1 MKAPLPIVTH
11 LRVLLAVPILLASVL
26 FAQTPIDRTQSAVEA
41 ANANVNQANDIISTG
56 AEESVVPAQ
65 PAAPSAQASVNGAS
79 STAETTFDLDYP
91 DTPIRVVLRNVA
103 DAAELNVVI
112 PEALVGSVS
121 LQLRGVTWQQVFDI
135 ALSGTGFVWHK
146 DDRGIIRIQ
155 RISADQLIQVG
166 DDGRVSVRFRDEP
179 LRSAVQA
186 LAEVVGLDVIL
197 PPEMPGSTSATL
209 TNASWERV
217 MTSILQENDYQWY
230 EQDGV
235 INFRMVDS
243 RVLIDTQ
250 TGLLTIDV
258 VNTPFQEVITLIGR
272 TQTPIIN
279 VVSPPE
285 IEGISITLQV
295 DNVSFEQALQLA
307 IIKLP
312 RMTITGPEGEG
323 SARTFHIHRDGPT
336 LVRIV
341 DGAYLEQL
349 RREPPVVRI
358 FNLRYAQA
366 AQVLDMLMPYN
377 RTTPLVQRNYFRTAA
392 AEGVSPVV
400 NGLVSIV
407 ADPANNLLIV
417 TANSNSLS
425 EVSSLVET
433 LDQPVKQILIES
445 KFIEVFDVDERNLGI
460 DWTSLSG
467 YEIGVSDASR
477 SWTRTRSRS
486 EGFNRT
492 STQDQTAFRRSGT
505 GTGASFEVGGVDVTT
520 EEGVGF
526 NSARFVNNIT
536 GDVLLDANNTF
547 DSRQS
552 IFFNES
558 SNNNNLTQFVDSLGS
573 TSRVDS
579 AIFGMADFNMILRAL
594 ETNTDSKILTNPNVV
609 AINGQEAIIS
619 LGDFLYKPGEIEQT
633 QGAGTTRGAP
643 QPLDVQPVTKLT
655 VRPSV
660 VGGNLISLD
669 VKPEVNNR
677 VGTQDIDGNE
687 IPTIRE
693 RTTESTVLLRSG
705 FTLAIGGLMEEDT
718 RMETSKIPVLGDIP
732 VLGRLFSSE
741 TTRRGYTNQI
751 IFITASLLNPQT
763 TDYQDVVGI
772 ERLNQM
778 GLTDREIQGIGA
790 RQMSEQEMLLQQ
802 AIRRARNEAAEA
814 ERMQMLRQQPGG
826 VSQPDEEETGAS
838 SVEAEPQ
845 GVSFTVPS
853 SRGPRGR

>member
-1 MKAPLPIVTH
+1 MNRPRHNTVR
-11 LRVLLAVPILLASVL
+11 LRFLLVIPALTASML
-26 FAQTPIDRTQSAVEA
+26 WSQNQIDRAQEAVQA
-41 ANANVNQANDIISTG
+41 ANANVNQANEIVATDQPEPVAPAPQEST
-56 AEESVVPAQ
+56 STSSPA
-65 PAAPSAQASVNGAS
+65 V
-79 STAETTFDLDYP
+79 TDMTFDLDYP
-91 DTPIRVVLRNVA
+91 DTPVRTVLRNVA

-112 PEALVGSVS
+112 PDALVGNVS

-155 RISADQLIQVG
+155 RISADQLIQVA

-186 LAEVVGLDVIL
+186 LAEVKGLDIIL
-197 PPEMPGSTSATL
+197 PAEMPGSTSATL
-209 TNASWERV
+209 TNATWERV
-217 MTSILQENDYQWY
+217 LTSILQENDFQWF

-235 INFRMVDS
+235 IQFRMVDS
-243 RVLIDTQ
+243 RVLIDNQ

-272 TQTPIIN
+272 TQNPIVN

-285 IEGISITLQV
+285 IENVAITLNV
-295 DNVSFEQALQLA
+295 DNVSFEQALELA

-312 RMTITGPEGEG
+312 RITVTGPEGEAR
-323 SARTFHIHRDGPT
+323 ARTFHVHRDGPT

-341 DGAYLEQL
+341 DGEYLARL
-349 RREPPVVRI
+349 RSEPPVVRI

-366 AQVLDMLMPYN
+366 TQVLDMLMPYN
-377 RTTPLVQRNYFRTAA
+377 RTTPLVQRNYFRTSA
-392 AEGVSPVV
+392 AEGISPVV

-417 TANSNSLS
+417 TANANSLS

-445 KFIEVFDVDERNLGI
+445 KFVEVFDVDEKNLGI

-467 YEIGVSDASR
+467 YEIGANNMQREWSR
-477 SWTRTRSRS
+477 GRTRT
-486 EGFNRT
+486 EGFDRT
-492 STQDQTAFRRSGT
+492 NIQEQTSFRRSGS
-505 GTGASFEVGGVDVTT
+505 GTGASFNVGGVDVST
-520 EEGVGF
+520 EEGTGF
-526 NSARFVNNIT
+526 NSARFVDNTT
-536 GDVLLDANNTF
+536 GDVLLDATNSF
-547 DSRQS
+547 DSRQN
-552 IFFNES
+552 IFFSERE
-558 SNNNNLTQFVDSLGS
+558 NNNLLTQFTESVGT

-579 AIFGMADFNMILRAL
+579 AIFNLADFNLILRAL
-594 ETNTDSKILTNPNVV
+594 ERNTDSKILTNPNVV
-609 AINGQEAIIS
+609 AINGQEAVIS

-633 QGAGTTRGAP
+633 QGAGTTRGSP
-643 QPLDVQPVTKLT
+643 VPLDVQPVTKLT

-660 VGGNLISLD
+660 VGGNLISLE

-718 RMETSKIPVLGDIP
+718 RLETTKVPILGDIP

-741 TTRRGYTNQI
+741 QTRRGYTNQI

-763 TDYQDVVGI
+763 TDYQDVIGI

-778 GLTDREIQGIGA
+778 GLTDRDVQGIGA
-790 RQMSEQEMLLQQ
+790 RRMSDEELQLQQ
-802 AIRRARNEAAEA
+802 AIRRARNEAAEQ
-814 ERMQMLRQQPGG
+814 ERMQLLRQQPGG
-826 VSQPDEEETGAS
+826 NTVPDEAETGAVS
-838 SVEAEPQ
+838 NDEAPA
-845 GVSFTVPS
+845 GVSFTLPS
-853 SRGPRGR
+853 NRGPRGR